1 MTTRISNL
9 MGSTGLKYLLVL
21 AFIICLLPVG
31 AMAIV
36 YVDSPMVIEEP
47 GEYQLIK
54 DITDYD
60 GVRWQNGSSFYE
72 PCIKILASDVIF
84 DGNGHTISTGVKFN
98 SSSDDQVGIYV
109 DSLLERVSVI
119 DTKVDKF
126 NYGIYYYVV
135 NPFSLPESGGRID
148 NNNVNNNDYGIV
160 LDSSQWVSVLNN
172 DASYTKK
179 QGITVSA
186 SHWNTIN
193 NNSANNN
200 GNVGIYVEGGS
211 LNNTVTHNSANFN
224 KDIGIFIK
232 SSHNNLVQY
241 NTANNNINASTSGAD
256 AFGNGI
262 LLEESIGNHIID
274 NDAHRNRRSGITV
287 IPTQSSIPNWIENN
301 SVSENGHSFG
311 STPYGWGIYV
321 GLDSG
326 KTHVNNNH
334 AFDNT
339 AIGIELQQDNG
350 ADSAGNLVE
359 GNGVMGILLSG
370 SKNNIL
376 HDNIIRNNHKY
387 GIQLA
392 TFITDD
398 LVYLSS
404 DKNSL
409 KNNKIYGHEISGVYL
424 NGTDNFEPL
433 IETILEGNDIYDNG
447 QWGVHLY
454 HSNLNTL
461 TDNTIRANG
470 VLGIKLDGSGYNVIY
485 NNIFNNSINA
495 GFGQQSNNPNTWN
508 VLQSP
513 GSNIVGGPYTG
524 GNYWAQPNGQGWS
537 QINFDT
543 KGNGFCDNA
552 FVIGP
557 SNLDN
562 FPLTNFLKV
571 SFTADKTSGN
581 TPLTVKF
588 AGNVTGQTG
597 NQWLWNF
604 GDGTT
609 DTTQNPTHIYQSNGI
624 YTVSLTASNGGWSN
638 TTTKTGYIMVGIATP
653 VADFSGT
660 PVTGAFPLTVTF
672 TDLSS
677 PNSGQYAVTAWDWNF
692 GDNTPH
698 SSAKSPV
705 HVYLAAGNYDV
716 ILNVTSPGGITTTIK
731 MSYITSGSTPAAT
744 AAFTMTPGSGPSPL
758 TVQFIDQS
766 TGSPPLTYSWDFGDS
781 SPVSTLQNPEYT
793 YTNEGT
799 YPATLTVTNAGGQSI
814 VSHNVIV
821 GGPIEP
827 TVAFTAIPRSGTVPL
842 IVSFIDQSTAN
853 PDATTYLW
861 NFGDG
866 TSAERNPVHQYST
879 SGTYDVS
886 LIVTTN
892 GKSYSLEE
900 ADYIIVNTPGTVNA
914 NFFVV
919 PPSGGIEPLVVQFYD
934 QSSGNP
940 APTSWFWD
948 FDDPYAPT
956 SEKTSTLQSPIHTYA
971 KAGNFTPKVTVS
983 NSQGPNTKIYPGVI
997 YVRHTTPVAA
1007 FSASPTT
1014 GYNPFSVTFTDQSV
1028 GQALLAWDWNFGDG
1042 GTSQTQSPV
1051 YTFNTPGTYSVT
1063 FKSYND
1069 GGWSAPITKTNLIT
1083 VLAAPPTPPANII
1096 KLYPG
1101 WNFVSTAKKLA
1112 AGSNTVNVVFANV
1125 DMDHHSPLLYDGQ
1138 TKTWIQFISG
1148 TVKPLDGIWV
1158 YSKYQTD
1165 VTLQFDTSSIPLPP
1179 SKQVYRGWNAIG
1191 ETGVNAISARELL
1204 TQVGQLNGNWDTLIG
1219 INASSHV
1226 SETYIRGSINPDYSD
1241 LKFTYP
1247 TKGYWL
1253 QMNTDDTLEGLV

>member
-1 MTTRISNL
+1 MSRHTVKS
-9 MGSTGLKYLLVL
+9 GGLGGMKLLLVL
-21 AFIICLLPVG
+21 AFVICLLPVG

-36 YVDSPMVIEEP
+36 YVDSPMVIEES
-47 GEYQLIK
+47 GEYQLVK
-54 DITDYD
+54 DISNYD
-60 GVRWQNGSSFYE
+60 GVRWQNGTDFYE

-84 DGNGHTISTGVKFN
+84 DGNGYKISGNFD
-98 SSSDDQVGIYV
+98 SARDDQVGIYV
-109 DSLLERVSVI
+109 DSGLERVSVI
-119 DTKVDKF
+119 DTKVDGF
-126 NYGIYYYVV
+126 NYGIYYYGV
-135 NPFSLPESGGRID
+135 NLFAEPEMGGRID

-160 LDSSQWVSVLNN
+160 LDATTMVSVLNN
-172 DASYTKK
+172 DASNTRYF
-179 QGITVSA
+179 GVFVS
-186 SHWNTIN
+186 SSDWNVIN
-193 NNSANNN
+193 NNIANNNGDAGIILAGSNNNVVKLNSANNN
-200 GNVGIYVEGGS
+200 INAGVLLS
-211 LNNTVTHNSANFN
+211 LSNENT
-224 KDIGIFIK
+224 IE
-232 SSHNNLVQY
+232 Q
-241 NTANNNINASTSGAD
+241 NTANNNINASTSGPD
-256 AFGNGI
+256 ALGDGI
-262 LLEESIGNHIID
+262 ILYESVGNHILYNIA
-274 NDAHRNRRSGITV
+274 NGNHISGITV
-287 IPTQSSIPNWIENN
+287 YPVVSEGDENWVEYNN
-301 SVSENGHSFG
+301 VSENGHVLG
-311 STPYGWGIYV
+311 DTAYGWGIYV
-321 GLDSG
+321 DSDQG
-326 KTHVNNNH
+326 TTNVNYNH

-339 AIGIELQQDNG
+339 GMGIELHQDNG
-350 ADSAGNLVE
+350 AHSGWNLVE
-359 GNGVMGILLSG
+359 GNGVMGILLHG
-370 SKNNIL
+370 SKDNDL
-376 HDNIIRNNHKY
+376 HDNIVRNNHKY

-392 TFITDD
+392 TVVNEQFQYI
-398 LVYLSS
+398 SS
-404 DKNSL
+404 DRNSL
-409 KNNKIYGHEISGVYL
+409 ANNEIYGHEISGVYL

-433 IETILEGNDIYDNG
+433 IENLLEGNDIYDNG
-447 QWGVHLY
+447 EWGVHFY
-454 HSNLNTL
+454 NANLNTL
-461 TDNTIRANG
+461 TNNIIRANG

-485 NNIFNNSINA
+485 NNIFNNTLNA
-495 GFGQQSNNPNTWN
+495 GFGQMSNNPNTWN
-508 VLQSP
+508 VLQEP
-513 GSNIVGGPYTG
+513 DSNIVGGPYIG
-524 GNYWAQPNGQGWS
+524 GNYWAQPDGHGWS
-537 QINFDT
+537 QINPDT

-557 SNLDN
+557 SNVDN
-562 FPLTNFLKV
+562 FPLTNPLAV
-571 SFTADKTSGN
+571 SFSASPTSGDA
-581 TPLTVKF
+581 PLTVTF
-588 AGNVTGQTG
+588 AGTIGSQAD
-597 NQWLWNF
+597 NQWLWDF

-609 DTTQNPTHIYQSNGI
+609 DTTQSPTHVYQSDGI

-638 TTTKTGYIMVGIATP
+638 TTTKTGYIMVGIASP
-653 VADFSGT
+653 VTDFSGT
-660 PVTGAFPLTVTF
+660 PVAGAFPLTVTF
-672 TDLSS
+672 TDSSS
-677 PNSGQYAVTAWDWNF
+677 PNSGPYAVTAWDWDF

-698 SSAKSPV
+698 STVKSPV
-705 HVYLAAGNYDV
+705 HVYQAAGNYDV
-716 ILNVTSPGGITTTIK
+716 TLIATNTGGSTTTTK
-731 MSYITSGSTPAAT
+731 VNYITSGSTPAAT
-744 AAFTMTPGSGPSPL
+744 AAFTMMPGSGPSPL

-766 TGSPPLTYSWDFGDS
+766 TGSPPFTYSWDFGDS

-793 YTNEGT
+793 YNTEGT
-799 YPATLTVTNAGGQSI
+799 YPVTLTVTNAGGQSA
-814 VSHNVIV
+814 VSHDVIV
-821 GGPIEP
+821 GGPVEP

-842 IVSFIDQSTAN
+842 IVSFLDQSTSN

-866 TSAERNPVHQYST
+866 TSTERNPVHQYST

-886 LIVTTN
+886 LTVTTN

-900 ADYIIVNTPGTVNA
+900 ADFIVVNPPGTVTA

-956 SEKTSTLQSPIHTYA
+956 SEKTSTLQSPIHTYT
-971 KAGNFTPKVTVS
+971 KAGNYTPKLTVS
-983 NSQGPNTKIYPGVI
+983 NSQGPNTKLYSGVI
-997 YVRHTTPVAA
+997 YVRHIPPVAA
-1007 FSASPTT
+1007 FSAYPTT
-1014 GYNPFSVTFTDQSV
+1014 GYAPFSVTFTDQSN
-1028 GQALLAWDWNFGDG
+1028 GQVLLAWDWVFSDG
-1042 GTSQTQSPV
+1042 GTSQTKSPV

-1101 WNFVSTAKKLA
+1101 WNFVSTPKKLA
-1112 AGSNTVNVVFANV
+1112 AGANTVNVVFAGV

-1165 VTLQFDTSSIPLPP
+1165 VTLQFDTTSIPLPP
-1179 SKQVYRGWNAIG
+1179 SKLVYSGWNAIG

-1219 INASSHV
+1219 FNASSHV